1 MQMVPSKKLIGLITK
16 RKDGARTFYQMVRDT
31 KVNGLKINNMVKEER
46 HGQTVLFL
54 TVFIVEERN
63 LDLDNLSGLMAIST
77 RGSSETTS
85 CTALAYTS
93 GQTVKNIME
102 IGLIT

>member
-1 MQMVPSKKLIGLITK
+1 MVPSKKEIGLITK
-16 RKDGARTFYQMVRDT
+16 RKDGARTFYQMARDT

-46 HGQTVLFL
+46 HGQTVLSL
-54 TVFIVEERN
+54 TGFILKERK
-63 LDLDNLSGLMAIST
+63 LDLDNLSGPKAIST
-77 RGSSETTS
+77 KGSSKTML
-85 CTALAYTS
+85 CTALASTS